1 MKKLI
6 FLIPFMLVLS
16 SCGDD
21 NSSTPS
27 NINSDQ
33 TSSQATAGIGVG
45 DITPN
50 PDGDNSGSTGG
61 STTNPADPGS
71 DESGTSTDPVN
82 PGSDESGT
90 STDPVNPGSDESGTP
105 TDPVNPGSDD
115 TGTSTDPVNPGSDES
130 GISTDP
136 VNPGS
141 DDTGTSTDPVNPGS
155 DDTGTSTDPVNP
167 GSDESGTST
176 DPADTGSDE
185 SGSGIV
191 DVVVPGGGNESGS
204 EIVDIVVVPGGG
216 DESGSEIVDI
226 VVVPGGNEED
236 KEAPKYTDTIF
247 DYINRDNLYYRSTL
261 SASEKAVYDR
271 LYDTF
276 KSFYG
281 RNTGPV
287 EPCTDGVLCEATDGF
302 IETADPDPD
311 KYNCID
317 DMETGNWN
325 GVCAFTSWKEQY
337 KRWAEEY
344 CINTE
349 TGEPRLNVV
358 FEGALFGKP
367 VCGEDNY
374 NYKYGEWLYKNTV
387 GVPVSLLNVQNGLT
401 NSALKSIEEKLMLDL
416 SNLYLFKAGG
426 QVSNTKYDILNYYK
440 IQPVSSFSSADAVKE
455 QWASQMKQIQEKV
468 YRAIWD
474 YTDGKIDKFE
484 DLLNRYLWALIDNFV
499 VYDAN
504 GASDITGAITGSFNA
519 KGLARLFT
527 FACQISSDYQ
537 CVYVEGKANY
547 STGFGNH
554 GGEEFDHAWVIVK
567 NSKLCSNN
575 EDALI
580 DPLRLNGLRLADVW
594 PYVCVSSPENAG
606 YKPNVK

>member
-1 MKKLI
+1 M
-6 FLIPFMLVLS
+6 
-16 SCGDD
+16 
-21 NSSTPS
+21 
-27 NINSDQ
+27 
-33 TSSQATAGIGVG
+33 
-45 DITPN
+45 N
-50 PDGDNSGSTGG
+50 P
-61 STTNPADPGS
+61 
-71 DESGTSTDPVN
+71 
-82 PGSDESGT
+82 
-90 STDPVNPGSDESGTP
+90 
-105 TDPVNPGSDD
+105 
-115 TGTSTDPVNPGSDES
+115 
-130 GISTDP
+130 
-136 VNPGS
+136 
-141 DDTGTSTDPVNPGS
+141 
-155 DDTGTSTDPVNP
+155 
-167 GSDESGTST
+167 
-176 DPADTGSDE
+176 
-185 SGSGIV
+185 
-191 DVVVPGGGNESGS
+191 GGNES
-204 EIVDIVVVPGGG
+204 G
-216 DESGSEIVDI
+216 DESGSEVVS
-226 VVVPGGNEED
+226 VVVVPDGSDSGDEGGSEVVSVVVIPGGNEED
-236 KEAPKYTDTIF
+236 KEAPKYTDAIF

-271 LYDTF
+271 LYDSF

-281 RNTGPV
+281 RNTGSV
-287 EPCTDGVLCEATDGF
+287 EIPCEGVLCHATDGF
-302 IETADPDPD
+302 IETDTDTD
-311 KYNCID
+311 KYTCID

-325 GVCAFTSWKEQY
+325 GVCPYNSWKEQY
-337 KRWAEEY
+337 KRWAQEY

-349 TGEPRLNVV
+349 TGEPRITVV
-358 FEGALFGKP
+358 FEGPLFGKP

-374 NYKYGEWLYKNTV
+374 NYKYGEWLYKNIG
-387 GVPVSLLNVQNGLT
+387 GVPVSLLDVQNGLT

-426 QVSNTKYDILNYYK
+426 QVSNTKYDVLNYYK
-440 IQPVSSFSSADAVKE
+440 ILPVSSFSSDDAVKE
-455 QWASQMKQIQEKV
+455 QWVSQMKQIQEKV
-468 YRAIWD
+468 YRAIWY

-499 VYDAN
+499 IYDEN

>member
-1 MKKLI
+1 M
-6 FLIPFMLVLS
+6 
-16 SCGDD
+16 
-21 NSSTPS
+21 
-27 NINSDQ
+27 
-33 TSSQATAGIGVG
+33 
-45 DITPN
+45 N
-50 PDGDNSGSTGG
+50 P
-61 STTNPADPGS
+61 
-71 DESGTSTDPVN
+71 
-82 PGSDESGT
+82 
-90 STDPVNPGSDESGTP
+90 
-105 TDPVNPGSDD
+105 
-115 TGTSTDPVNPGSDES
+115 
-130 GISTDP
+130 
-136 VNPGS
+136 
-141 DDTGTSTDPVNPGS
+141 
-155 DDTGTSTDPVNP
+155 
-167 GSDESGTST
+167 
-176 DPADTGSDE
+176 
-185 SGSGIV
+185 
-191 DVVVPGGGNESGS
+191 GGNES
-204 EIVDIVVVPGGG
+204 G
-216 DESGSEIVDI
+216 DESGSEVVDVVVVPDGSDSGDEGGSEVVSV

-302 IETADPDPD
+302 IEMPEDYRNPYPCVDE
-311 KYNCID
+311 
-317 DMETGNWN
+317 ETGDFIEGEVYVTDLDGSLVSKCSYEIWYN
-325 GVCAFTSWKEQY
+325 QY
-337 KRWAEEY
+337 KLWADSH
-344 CINTE
+344 CIYPE
-349 TGEPRLNVV
+349 TGEPRLNVY
-358 FEGALFGKP
+358 FEPLDRP
-367 VCGEDNY
+367 VCGHERY
-374 NYKYGEWLYKNTV
+374 NSLYAEWLYKNTV

-426 QVSNTKYDILNYYK
+426 QVSNTKYDLLNYYK
-440 IQPVSSFSSADAVKE
+440 ILPVSSFSSDSAVKE
-455 QWASQMKQIQEKV
+455 QWISQMKQIQEKV

-519 KGLARLFT
+519 KGLARLFA

-606 YKPNVK
+606 YKPNIK

>member
-33 TSSQATAGIGVG
+33 TSSQATAGIGG

-61 STTNPADPGS
+61 STTNPADP
-71 DESGTSTDPVN
+71 
-82 PGSDESGT
+82 
-90 STDPVNPGSDESGTP
+90 
-105 TDPVNPGSDD
+105 VNPGSDD
-115 TGTSTDPVNPGSDES
+115 TGTSTDP
-130 GISTDP
+130 
-136 VNPGS
+136 
-141 DDTGTSTDPVNPGS
+141 
-155 DDTGTSTDPVNP
+155 
-167 GSDESGTST
+167 
-176 DPADTGSDE
+176 ADTGSNESGDE
-185 SGSGIV
+185 SGSEIV
-191 DVVVPGGGNESGS
+191 DVVVNPGGNESGNESGS

-216 DESGSEIVDI
+216 DESGSEVVSV

-271 LYDTF
+271 LYDSF

-281 RNTGPV
+281 RNAGPV
-287 EPCTDGVLCEATDGF
+287 EPCTDGVLCGATDGF
-302 IETADPDPD
+302 IESPEESQDGTKDGKKVILSCVDE
-311 KYNCID
+311 
-317 DMETGNWN
+317 ETGDFIEGEVFVQTPDGGRTNKCTYEIWYN
-325 GVCAFTSWKEQY
+325 EYKSW
-337 KRWAEEY
+337 ADSH
-344 CINTE
+344 CIYPE
-349 TGEPRLNVV
+349 TGEPRLNVY
-358 FEGALFGKP
+358 FEPLDRP
-367 VCGEDNY
+367 VCGHERY
-374 NYKYGEWLYKNTV
+374 NSLYAEWLYKNTV

-499 VYDAN
+499 IYDEN

-519 KGLARLFT
+519 KGLARLFA

-580 DPLRLNGLRLADVW
+580 DPLRLNGLRLADTW
-594 PYVCVSSPENAG
+594 PYRCVSSPENAG
-606 YKPNVK
+606 YKPNIK

>member
-33 TSSQATAGIGVG
+33 TSSQATVGIGVG

-61 STTNPADPGS
+61 STTNPADPVNTGS

-82 PGSDESGT
+82 PGG
-90 STDPVNPGSDESGTP
+90 
-105 TDPVNPGSDD
+105 DD
-115 TGTSTDPVNPGSDES
+115 TGT
-130 GISTDP
+130 STDP

-167 GSDESGTST
+167 GSDDTGTST

-185 SGSGIV
+185 SG
-191 DVVVPGGGNESGS
+191 DESGS

-216 DESGSEIVDI
+216 DESGSEVVDVVVVPDGSDSGDEGGSEVVSV

-281 RNTGPV
+281 RNTGS
-287 EPCTDGVLCEATDGF
+287 EPCTDGVLCGATDGF
-302 IETADPDPD
+302 IETDPEPD
-311 KYNCID
+311 KYKYSCID
-317 DMETGNWN
+317 DVETGSWN
-325 GVCAFTSWKEQY
+325 GVCDYDSWIDQY
-337 KRWAEEY
+337 KRWAEEN
-344 CINTE
+344 CIYPE
-349 TGEPRLNVV
+349 TGEPRITVV
-358 FEGALFGKP
+358 FEGALFGQP
-367 VCGEDNY
+367 VCGHERY
-374 NYKYGEWLYKNTV
+374 NSLYAEWLYKNTV
-387 GVPVSLLNVQNGLT
+387 GVPVSLLDVQNGLT

-455 QWASQMKQIQEKV
+455 QWVSQMKQIQEKV

-519 KGLARLFT
+519 KGLARLFA
-527 FACQISSDYQ
+527 FACQISTDYQ
-537 CVYVEGKANY
+537 CAYVEGKANY

-567 NSKLCSNN
+567 NSKLCGNN
-575 EDALI
+575 KDALI
-580 DPLRLNGLRLADVW
+580 DPLRLNGLRLTDAR
-594 PYVCVSSPENAG
+594 PYLCVSSPENAG
-606 YKPNVK
+606 YKPNIK

>member
-33 TSSQATAGIGVG
+33 TSSQATAGIGGG

-61 STTNPADPGS
+61 STTNPADP
-71 DESGTSTDPVN
+71 VN
-82 PGSDESGT
+82 T
-90 STDPVNPGSDESGTP
+90 
-105 TDPVNPGSDD
+105 GSDD
-115 TGTSTDPVNPGSDES
+115 TGT
-130 GISTDP
+130 STDP

-167 GSDESGTST
+167 GSDESG
-176 DPADTGSDE
+176 
-185 SGSGIV
+185 SGIV
-191 DVVVPGGGNESGS
+191 DVVVNPGGGNESGS

-281 RNTGPV
+281 RNTVPVEV
-287 EPCTDGVLCEATDGF
+287 EPCTDGVLCGATDGF

-337 KRWAEEY
+337 KRWAQEY

-440 IQPVSSFSSADAVKE
+440 IQPVSSFSSDSAVKE

-519 KGLARLFT
+519 KGLARLFA

-537 CVYVEGKANY
+537 CAYVEGKANY

-580 DPLRLNGLRLADVW
+580 DPLRLNGLRLADTW
-594 PYVCVSSPENAG
+594 PYRCVSSPENAG
-606 YKPNVK
+606 YKPNIK

>member
-33 TSSQATAGIGVG
+33 TSGQVTAGIGG

-61 STTNPADPGS
+61 LTTN
-71 DESGTSTDPVN
+71 PVN

-90 STDPVNPGSDESGTP
+90 STDPVNPSSDESGTSI
-105 TDPVNPGSDD
+105 DPVNPGSDD
-115 TGTSTDPVNPGSDES
+115 TGT
-130 GISTDP
+130 STDP

-176 DPADTGSDE
+176 DPADTGS
-185 SGSGIV
+185 
-191 DVVVPGGGNESGS
+191 NES
-204 EIVDIVVVPGGG
+204 G
-216 DESGSEIVDI
+216 DESGSEIVSVVVNPGGNESGDESGSEVVSVVVVPDGSDSGDESGSEVVSV

-281 RNTGPV
+281 RNTGS
-287 EPCTDGVLCEATDGF
+287 EPCTDGVLCGATDGF
-302 IETADPDPD
+302 IETDPEPD
-311 KYNCID
+311 KYSCID
-317 DMETGNWN
+317 DVETGSWN
-325 GVCAFTSWKEQY
+325 GVCDYDSWIKQY
-337 KRWAEEY
+337 KRWAEEN
-344 CINTE
+344 CIYPE
-349 TGEPRLNVV
+349 TGEPRITVV
-358 FEGALFGKP
+358 FEGALFGQP
-367 VCGEDNY
+367 VCGHERY
-374 NYKYGEWLYKNTV
+374 NSLYAEWLYKNIG
-387 GVPVSLLNVQNGLT
+387 GVPVSLLDVQNGLT

-440 IQPVSSFSSADAVKE
+440 IQPVSSFSSDSAVKE

-468 YRAIWD
+468 YRDIWD
-474 YTDGKIDKFE
+474 YTDGKTDKFE
-484 DLLNRYLWALIDNFV
+484 DLLNKYLWALIDNFV

-519 KGLARLFT
+519 KGLARLFA
-527 FACQISSDYQ
+527 FACQISTDYQ
-537 CVYVEGKANY
+537 CAYVEGKANY

-567 NSKLCSNN
+567 NSKLCGNN
-575 EDALI
+575 KDALI
-580 DPLRLNGLRLADVW
+580 DPLRLNGLRLTDAR
-594 PYVCVSSPENAG
+594 PYLCVSSPENAG
-606 YKPNVK
+606 YKPNIK

>member
-1 MKKLI
+1 MIILQLQVILI
-6 FLIPFMLVLS
+6 LTKHQVK
-16 SCGDD
+16 
-21 NSSTPS
+21 
-27 NINSDQ
+27 Q
-33 TSSQATAGIGVG
+33 QQASGG

-61 STTNPADPGS
+61 STTNPA
-71 DESGTSTDPVN
+71 
-82 PGSDESGT
+82 
-90 STDPVNPGSDESGTP
+90 
-105 TDPVNPGSDD
+105 
-115 TGTSTDPVNPGSDES
+115 
-130 GISTDP
+130 DP

-155 DDTGTSTDPVNP
+155 DDTGTSTDP
-167 GSDESGTST
+167 
-176 DPADTGSDE
+176 ADTGSNESGDE
-185 SGSGIV
+185 SGSEVVDIV
-191 DVVVPGGGNESGS
+191 VNPGGDESGNESGS
-204 EIVDIVVVPGGG
+204 EVVDVVVVPGGG

-271 LYDTF
+271 LYDSF
-276 KSFYG
+276 ESFYG

-302 IETADPDPD
+302 IEMPEDYRNPYPCVDE
-311 KYNCID
+311 
-317 DMETGNWN
+317 ETGDFIEGEVYVTDLDGSLVSKCSYEIWYH
-325 GVCAFTSWKEQY
+325 QY
-337 KRWAEEY
+337 KLWADSH
-344 CINTE
+344 CIYPE
-349 TGEPRLNVV
+349 TGEPRLNVY
-358 FEGALFGKP
+358 FEPLDRP
-367 VCGEDNY
+367 VCGHERY
-374 NYKYGEWLYKNTV
+374 NSLYAEWLYKNTV
-387 GVPVSLLNVQNGLT
+387 GVPVSLLDVQNGLT

-426 QVSNTKYDILNYYK
+426 QVSNTKYDVLNYYK

-455 QWASQMKQIQEKV
+455 QWVSQMKQIQEKV

>member
-33 TSSQATAGIGVG
+33 TSSQATAGIGG

-61 STTNPADPGS
+61 STTNPA
-71 DESGTSTDPVN
+71 
-82 PGSDESGT
+82 
-90 STDPVNPGSDESGTP
+90 
-105 TDPVNPGSDD
+105 
-115 TGTSTDPVNPGSDES
+115 
-130 GISTDP
+130 
-136 VNPGS
+136 
-141 DDTGTSTDPVNPGS
+141 DPVNPGS

-176 DPADTGSDE
+176 DPADTGSNESGDE
-185 SGSGIV
+185 SGSEIV
-191 DVVVPGGGNESGS
+191 DVVVNPGGNESGDESGS

-271 LYDTF
+271 LYDSF
-276 KSFYG
+276 ESFYG

-302 IETADPDPD
+302 IETDDPD

-337 KRWAEEY
+337 KRWAQEY

-387 GVPVSLLNVQNGLT
+387 GVPVSLLDVQNGLT

-426 QVSNTKYDILNYYK
+426 QVSNTKYDVLNYYK

-455 QWASQMKQIQEKV
+455 QWVSQMKQIQEKV

>member
-33 TSSQATAGIGVG
+33 TSSQATAGIGEG

-61 STTNPADPGS
+61 STINPADPVNTGS
-71 DESGTSTDPVN
+71 DESGTSTDPVNPGSDDTGTPADPVN

-90 STDPVNPGSDESGTP
+90 STDPVNPGSD
-105 TDPVNPGSDD
+105 D
-115 TGTSTDPVNPGSDES
+115 T
-130 GISTDP
+130 
-136 VNPGS
+136 
-141 DDTGTSTDPVNPGS
+141 
-155 DDTGTSTDPVNP
+155 
-167 GSDESGTST
+167 GTST
-176 DPADTGSDE
+176 DPADTGSNESGDE

-191 DVVVPGGGNESGS
+191 DVVVNPGGDESGNESGS
-204 EIVDIVVVPGGG
+204 EVVDVVVVPGGG
-216 DESGSEIVDI
+216 DESGSEVVSV

-236 KEAPKYTDTIF
+236 KDAPKYTDTIF

-281 RNTGPV
+281 RNTGS
-287 EPCTDGVLCEATDGF
+287 EPCTDGVLCGATDGF
-302 IETADPDPD
+302 IETDPEPD
-311 KYNCID
+311 KYKYSCID
-317 DMETGNWN
+317 DVETGSWN
-325 GVCAFTSWKEQY
+325 GVCDYDSWIDQY
-337 KRWAEEY
+337 KRWAEEN
-344 CINTE
+344 CIYPE
-349 TGEPRLNVV
+349 TGEPRITVV
-358 FEGALFGKP
+358 FEGALFGQP
-367 VCGEDNY
+367 VCGHERY
-374 NYKYGEWLYKNTV
+374 NSLYAEWLYKNTV

-440 IQPVSSFSSADAVKE
+440 IQPVSSFSSDSAVKE

-468 YRAIWD
+468 YRDIWD
-474 YTDGKIDKFE
+474 YTDGKTDKFE

-519 KGLARLFT
+519 KGLARLFA

-537 CVYVEGKANY
+537 CAYVEGKANY

-580 DPLRLNGLRLADVW
+580 DPLRLNGLRLADTR
-594 PYVCVSSPENAG
+594 PYLCVSSPENAG
-606 YKPNVK
+606 YKPNIK

>member
-33 TSSQATAGIGVG
+33 TPSQATVDIGG

-50 PDGDNSGSTGG
+50 PDGDNAGSTGG
-61 STTNPADPGS
+61 STTNPVNPGS
-71 DESGTSTDPVN
+71 DEGGTSTDPVN
-82 PGSDESGT
+82 PGSDESG
-90 STDPVNPGSDESGTP
+90 SEIVSVVVNP
-105 TDPVNPGSDD
+105 
-115 TGTSTDPVNPGSDES
+115 
-130 GISTDP
+130 
-136 VNPGS
+136 
-141 DDTGTSTDPVNPGS
+141 
-155 DDTGTSTDPVNP
+155 
-167 GSDESGTST
+167 
-176 DPADTGSDE
+176 
-185 SGSGIV
+185 
-191 DVVVPGGGNESGS
+191 GGNES
-204 EIVDIVVVPGGG
+204 G
-216 DESGSEIVDI
+216 DESGSEVVSV

-271 LYDTF
+271 LYDSF

-287 EPCTDGVLCEATDGF
+287 EPCTAGVLCAATDTF
-302 IETADPDPD
+302 VLQ
-311 KYNCID
+311 CID
-317 DMETGNWN
+317 EETGDYKESFQINDK
-325 GVCAFTSWKEQY
+325 GVAIDLCTYAAWYDSY
-337 KRWAEEY
+337 KKWADLH
-344 CINTE
+344 CIYPE
-349 TGEPRLNVV
+349 TGEPRLNVY
-358 FEGALFGKP
+358 FEPLDRP
-367 VCGEDNY
+367 VCGHEKY

-387 GVPVSLLNVQNGLT
+387 GVPVSLLDVQNGLT

-426 QVSNTKYDILNYYK
+426 QVSNTKYDVLNYYK

-455 QWASQMKQIQEKV
+455 QWVSQMKQIQEKV
-468 YRAIWD
+468 YRDIWD
-474 YTDGKIDKFE
+474 YTDGKTDKFE
-484 DLLNRYLWALIDNFV
+484 DLFNRYLWALIDNFV

-554 GGEEFDHAWVIVK
+554 GGEEFNHAWVIVK

>member
-33 TSSQATAGIGVG
+33 TSGQATAGIGG
-45 DITPN
+45 NITPN

-61 STTNPADPGS
+61 STTNP
-71 DESGTSTDPVN
+71 VN
-82 PGSDESGT
+82 PGSDES
-90 STDPVNPGSDESGTP
+90 
-105 TDPVNPGSDD
+105 
-115 TGTSTDPVNPGSDES
+115 
-130 GISTDP
+130 
-136 VNPGS
+136 
-141 DDTGTSTDPVNPGS
+141 GTSTDPVNPGS

-176 DPADTGSDE
+176 NPADTGSDE
-185 SGSGIV
+185 SGTSTDPVNPGSDESGTST
-191 DVVVPGGGNESGS
+191 DPADTGSNES
-204 EIVDIVVVPGGG
+204 G
-216 DESGSEIVDI
+216 DESGSEIVSVVVNPGGNESGDESGSEVVSVVVVPDGSDSGDEGGSEVVSV

-287 EPCTDGVLCEATDGF
+287 EPCTDGVLCGATDGF
-302 IETADPDPD
+302 IETDPEPD
-311 KYNCID
+311 KYKYSCID
-317 DMETGNWN
+317 DVETGSWN
-325 GVCAFTSWKEQY
+325 GVCDYDSWIDQY
-337 KRWAEEY
+337 KRWAEEN
-344 CINTE
+344 CIYPE
-349 TGEPRLNVV
+349 TGEPRITVV
-358 FEGALFGKP
+358 FEGALFGQP
-367 VCGEDNY
+367 VCGHERY
-374 NYKYGEWLYKNTV
+374 NSLYAEWLYKNTV

-440 IQPVSSFSSADAVKE
+440 IQPVSSFSSDSAVKE
-455 QWASQMKQIQEKV
+455 QWVSQMKQIQEKV
-468 YRAIWD
+468 YRDIWD
-474 YTDGKIDKFE
+474 YTDGKTDKFE
-484 DLLNRYLWALIDNFV
+484 DLLNKYLWALIDNFV

-519 KGLARLFT
+519 KGLARLFA

-567 NSKLCSNN
+567 NSKLCGNN

>member
-33 TSSQATAGIGVG
+33 TPSQATVDIGG
-45 DITPN
+45 GNITPN
-50 PDGDNSGSTGG
+50 PDGDNAGSTGG
-61 STTNPADPGS
+61 STTN
-71 DESGTSTDPVN
+71 PVN

-90 STDPVNPGSDESGTP
+90 
-105 TDPVNPGSDD
+105 
-115 TGTSTDPVNPGSDES
+115 
-130 GISTDP
+130 STDP

-176 DPADTGSDE
+176 DPVNPGSDDTGTSTDPVNPGSDESGTSTDPVNPGSDESGTSTDPADTGSDE
-185 SGSGIV
+185 S
-191 DVVVPGGGNESGS
+191 
-204 EIVDIVVVPGGG
+204 G
-216 DESGSEIVDI
+216 DESGSEIVDVVVNPGGNESGDESGSEVVSVVVVPDGSESGDEGGSEVVSV

-281 RNTGPV
+281 INTGS
-287 EPCTDGVLCEATDGF
+287 EPCTDGVLCGATDGF
-302 IETADPDPD
+302 IETDPEPD
-311 KYNCID
+311 KYKYSCID
-317 DMETGNWN
+317 DVETGSWN
-325 GVCAFTSWKEQY
+325 GVCDYDSWIDQY
-337 KRWAEEY
+337 KRWAEEN
-344 CINTE
+344 CIYPE
-349 TGEPRLNVV
+349 TGEPRITVV
-358 FEGALFGKP
+358 FEGALFGQP
-367 VCGEDNY
+367 VCGHERY
-374 NYKYGEWLYKNTV
+374 NSLYAEWLYKNTV
-387 GVPVSLLNVQNGLT
+387 GVSVSLLNVQNGLT

-440 IQPVSSFSSADAVKE
+440 IQPVSSFSSDSAVKE

-468 YRAIWD
+468 YRDIWD
-474 YTDGKIDKFE
+474 YTDGKTDKFE
-484 DLLNRYLWALIDNFV
+484 DLLNKYLWALIDNFV

-519 KGLARLFT
+519 KGLARLFA
-527 FACQISSDYQ
+527 FACQISTDYQ
-537 CVYVEGKANY
+537 CAYVEGKANY

-567 NSKLCSNN
+567 NSKLCGNN
-575 EDALI
+575 KDALI
-580 DPLRLNGLRLADVW
+580 DPLRLNGLRLTDAR
-594 PYVCVSSPENAG
+594 PYLCVSSPENAG
-606 YKPNVK
+606 YKPNIK

>member
-27 NINSDQ
+27 NINSNQ
-33 TSSQATAGIGVG
+33 TPSQATVDIGG
-45 DITPN
+45 GGNITPN
-50 PDGDNSGSTGG
+50 PDGDNAGSTGG
-61 STTNPADPGS
+61 STTNPA
-71 DESGTSTDPVN
+71 
-82 PGSDESGT
+82 
-90 STDPVNPGSDESGTP
+90 
-105 TDPVNPGSDD
+105 DPVNPGSDD

-130 GISTDP
+130 GTSTDP

-155 DDTGTSTDPVNP
+155 DDTGTSTDP
-167 GSDESGTST
+167 
-176 DPADTGSDE
+176 ADTGSNESGDE

-191 DVVVPGGGNESGS
+191 DVVVNPGGGN
-204 EIVDIVVVPGGG
+204 
-216 DESGSEIVDI
+216 ESGSEIVDI

-261 SASEKAVYDR
+261 SESEKAVYDR

-281 RNTGPV
+281 RNTVPVEV
-287 EPCTDGVLCEATDGF
+287 EPCTDGVLCGATDGF
-302 IETADPDPD
+302 IESPE
-311 KYNCID
+311 D
-317 DMETGNWN
+317 DNDRNPYPCVDEETGDFIEGEVYVTDLDGSLVSKCSYEIWYH
-325 GVCAFTSWKEQY
+325 QY
-337 KRWAEEY
+337 KLWADSH
-344 CINTE
+344 CIYPE
-349 TGEPRLNVV
+349 TGEPRLNVY
-358 FEGALFGKP
+358 FEPLDRP
-367 VCGEDNY
+367 VCGHERY
-374 NYKYGEWLYKNTV
+374 NSLYAEWLYKNTV

-426 QVSNTKYDILNYYK
+426 QVSNTKYDVLNYYK

-455 QWASQMKQIQEKV
+455 QWVSQMKQIQEKV

-474 YTDGKIDKFE
+474 YTDDKIDKFE

-519 KGLARLFT
+519 KGLARLFA

-537 CVYVEGKANY
+537 CAYVEGKANY
-547 STGFGNH
+547 STGYGNH

-606 YKPNVK
+606 YKPNIK

>member
-33 TSSQATAGIGVG
+33 TPSQATVDIGG
-45 DITPN
+45 GNITPN

-61 STTNPADPGS
+61 STTN
-71 DESGTSTDPVN
+71 
-82 PGSDESGT
+82 
-90 STDPVNPGSDESGTP
+90 
-105 TDPVNPGSDD
+105 PVNPGSDD
-115 TGTSTDPVNPGSDES
+115 TGTSTDPVNPGSDEGDTS
-130 GISTDP
+130 SDP

-141 DDTGTSTDPVNPGS
+141 DESGTSS
-155 DDTGTSTDPVNP
+155 DPVNP

-185 SGSGIV
+185 SG
-191 DVVVPGGGNESGS
+191 
-204 EIVDIVVVPGGG
+204 
-216 DESGSEIVDI
+216 DESGSEIVDVVVNPGGNESGDESGSEVVSVVVVPDGSESGDEGGSEVVSV

-281 RNTGPV
+281 INTGS
-287 EPCTDGVLCEATDGF
+287 EPCTDGVLCGATDGF
-302 IETADPDPD
+302 IETDPEPD
-311 KYNCID
+311 KYKYSCID
-317 DMETGNWN
+317 DVETGSWN
-325 GVCAFTSWKEQY
+325 GVCDYDSWIDQY
-337 KRWAEEY
+337 KRWAEEN
-344 CINTE
+344 CIYPE
-349 TGEPRLNVV
+349 TGEPRITVV
-358 FEGALFGKP
+358 FEGALFGQP
-367 VCGEDNY
+367 VCGHERY
-374 NYKYGEWLYKNTV
+374 NSLYAEWLYKNTV

-440 IQPVSSFSSADAVKE
+440 IQPVSSFSSDSAVKE

-468 YRAIWD
+468 YRDIWD
-474 YTDGKIDKFE
+474 YTDGKTDKFE
-484 DLLNRYLWALIDNFV
+484 DLLNKYLWALIDNFV

-519 KGLARLFT
+519 KGLARLFA
-527 FACQISSDYQ
+527 FACQISTDYQ
-537 CVYVEGKANY
+537 CAYVEGKANY

-567 NSKLCSNN
+567 NSKLCGNN
-575 EDALI
+575 KDALI
-580 DPLRLNGLRLADVW
+580 DPLRLNGLRLTDAR
-594 PYVCVSSPENAG
+594 PYLCVSSPENAG
-606 YKPNVK
+606 YKPNIK

>member
-33 TSSQATAGIGVG
+33 TSSQATAGIGGG

-61 STTNPADPGS
+61 STTNPADTVNTGSDDTGTSTDPVNTGS

-90 STDPVNPGSDESGTP
+90 STDPVNPGSDESGT
-105 TDPVNPGSDD
+105 
-115 TGTSTDPVNPGSDES
+115 STDPADTGSDES
-130 GISTDP
+130 
-136 VNPGS
+136 
-141 DDTGTSTDPVNPGS
+141 
-155 DDTGTSTDPVNP
+155 GTSTDPVNP

-176 DPADTGSDE
+176 DPADTGSNESGDE

-191 DVVVPGGGNESGS
+191 DIVVNPGGDESGNESGS
-204 EIVDIVVVPGGG
+204 EVVDVVVVPGGG
-216 DESGSEIVDI
+216 DESGSEVVSV

-281 RNTGPV
+281 RNTVPVEV
-287 EPCTDGVLCEATDGF
+287 EPCTDGVLCGATDGF
-302 IETADPDPD
+302 IETDTDPDKY

-325 GVCAFTSWKEQY
+325 GVCAYTSWIDQY
-337 KRWAEEY
+337 KLWAEEY
-344 CINTE
+344 CIYPE
-349 TGEPRLNVV
+349 TGEPRINVV
-358 FEGALFGKP
+358 FEGALFGQP
-367 VCGEDNY
+367 VCGHERY
-374 NYKYGEWLYKNTV
+374 NSLYAEWLYKNTV

-440 IQPVSSFSSADAVKE
+440 IQPVSSFSSDSAVKE

-468 YRAIWD
+468 YRDIWD
-474 YTDGKIDKFE
+474 YTDGKTDKFE

-519 KGLARLFT
+519 KGLARLFA

-537 CVYVEGKANY
+537 CAYVEGKANY

-580 DPLRLNGLRLADVW
+580 DPLRLNGLRLADTR
-594 PYVCVSSPENAG
+594 PYLCVSSPENAG
-606 YKPNVK
+606 YKPNIK

>member
-33 TSSQATAGIGVG
+33 TSSQATAGIGGG

-61 STTNPADPGS
+61 STTNP
-71 DESGTSTDPVN
+71 VN
-82 PGSDESGT
+82 PGSDES
-90 STDPVNPGSDESGTP
+90 
-105 TDPVNPGSDD
+105 
-115 TGTSTDPVNPGSDES
+115 
-130 GISTDP
+130 
-136 VNPGS
+136 
-141 DDTGTSTDPVNPGS
+141 
-155 DDTGTSTDPVNP
+155 
-167 GSDESGTST
+167 
-176 DPADTGSDE
+176 
-185 SGSGIV
+185 
-191 DVVVPGGGNESGS
+191 
-204 EIVDIVVVPGGG
+204 G

-287 EPCTDGVLCEATDGF
+287 EPCTDGVLCEATDDF
-302 IETADPDPD
+302 IETADPDKADPD

-337 KRWAEEY
+337 KRWAQEY

-387 GVPVSLLNVQNGLT
+387 GVPVSLLDVQNGLT

-455 QWASQMKQIQEKV
+455 QWVSQMKQIQEKV

-499 VYDAN
+499 IYDAN

-519 KGLARLFT
+519 KGLARLFA

-537 CVYVEGKANY
+537 CAYVEGKANY

-580 DPLRLNGLRLADVW
+580 DPLRLNGLRLADTW
-594 PYVCVSSPENAG
+594 PYRCVSSPENAG
-606 YKPNVK
+606 YKPNIK

>member
-33 TSSQATAGIGVG
+33 TSGQATAGIGG

-61 STTNPADPGS
+61 STTNPA
-71 DESGTSTDPVN
+71 
-82 PGSDESGT
+82 
-90 STDPVNPGSDESGTP
+90 
-105 TDPVNPGSDD
+105 
-115 TGTSTDPVNPGSDES
+115 
-130 GISTDP
+130 
-136 VNPGS
+136 
-141 DDTGTSTDPVNPGS
+141 DPVNPGS

-176 DPADTGSDE
+176 DPADTGSNESGDE

-191 DVVVPGGGNESGS
+191 DVVVNPGGDESGNESGS
-204 EIVDIVVVPGGG
+204 EVVDVVVVPGGG
-216 DESGSEIVDI
+216 DESGSEVVGI

-281 RNTGPV
+281 RNTGS
-287 EPCTDGVLCEATDGF
+287 EPCTDGVLCGATDGF
-302 IETADPDPD
+302 IETVPDPD
-311 KYNCID
+311 KYTGCMD
-317 DMETGNWN
+317 DVETGNWN
-325 GVCAFTSWKEQY
+325 GVCDYDSWKDLY
-337 KRWAEEY
+337 KIWAEEY

-349 TGEPRLNVV
+349 TGEPRINVV
-358 FEGALFGKP
+358 FEGALFGQP
-367 VCGEDNY
+367 VCGHERY
-374 NYKYGEWLYKNTV
+374 NSLYAEWLYKNTV

-440 IQPVSSFSSADAVKE
+440 IQPVSSFSSDSAVKE

-468 YRAIWD
+468 YRDIWD
-474 YTDGKIDKFE
+474 YTDGKTDKFE

-519 KGLARLFT
+519 KGLARLFA

-537 CVYVEGKANY
+537 CAYVEGKANY

-580 DPLRLNGLRLADVW
+580 DPLRLNGLRLADTR
-594 PYVCVSSPENAG
+594 PYLCVSSPENAG
-606 YKPNVK
+606 YKPNIK

>member
-33 TSSQATAGIGVG
+33 TSGQATAGIGG
-45 DITPN
+45 GNITPN

-61 STTNPADPGS
+61 STTNPADTVNTGS

-82 PGSDESGT
+82 PDSDESGTSIDPVNTGSGESGTSTDPADTGSNESST
-90 STDPVNPGSDESGTP
+90 STDPVNPGSDESG
-105 TDPVNPGSDD
+105 
-115 TGTSTDPVNPGSDES
+115 
-130 GISTDP
+130 
-136 VNPGS
+136 
-141 DDTGTSTDPVNPGS
+141 
-155 DDTGTSTDPVNP
+155 
-167 GSDESGTST
+167 
-176 DPADTGSDE
+176 
-185 SGSGIV
+185 
-191 DVVVPGGGNESGS
+191 NESGS
-204 EIVDIVVVPGGG
+204 EVVDVVVVPGGG
-216 DESGSEIVDI
+216 DESGSEVVSV

-281 RNTGPV
+281 RNTGS
-287 EPCTDGVLCEATDGF
+287 EPCTDGVLCGATDGF
-302 IETADPDPD
+302 IETDPDPD
-311 KYNCID
+311 KYTGCMD
-317 DMETGNWN
+317 DVETGNWN
-325 GVCAFTSWKEQY
+325 GVCDYDSWKDLY
-337 KRWAEEY
+337 KIWAEEY

-349 TGEPRLNVV
+349 TGEPRINVV
-358 FEGALFGKP
+358 FEGALFGQP
-367 VCGEDNY
+367 VCGHERY
-374 NYKYGEWLYKNTV
+374 NSLYAEWLYKNTV
-387 GVPVSLLNVQNGLT
+387 GVPVSLLDVQNGLT
-401 NSALKSIEEKLMLDL
+401 NRALKSIEEKLMLDL

-440 IQPVSSFSSADAVKE
+440 IQPVSSFSSDSAVKE

-468 YRAIWD
+468 YRDIWD
-474 YTDGKIDKFE
+474 YTDGKTDKFE

-519 KGLARLFT
+519 KGLARLFA

-537 CVYVEGKANY
+537 CAYVEGKANY

-580 DPLRLNGLRLADVW
+580 DPLRLNGLRLADTR
-594 PYVCVSSPENAG
+594 PYLCVSSPENAG
-606 YKPNVK
+606 YKPNIK

>member
-33 TSSQATAGIGVG
+33 TSSQATAGIGGG

-61 STTNPADPGS
+61 STTNPVNPGS
-71 DESGTSTDPVN
+71 DDTGTPTDPVN
-82 PGSDESGT
+82 PGSDDT
-90 STDPVNPGSDESGTP
+90 GTP

-141 DDTGTSTDPVNPGS
+141 DDTGTSTDPVNPG
-155 DDTGTSTDPVNP
+155 
-167 GSDESGTST
+167 
-176 DPADTGSDE
+176 
-185 SGSGIV
+185 
-191 DVVVPGGGNESGS
+191 GNES
-204 EIVDIVVVPGGG
+204 D
-216 DESGSEIVDI
+216 DESGSEIVDVVVNPGGNESGDESGSEVVSVVVVPDGSDSGDEGGSEVVSV

-287 EPCTDGVLCEATDGF
+287 EVEPCTDGVLCHATDGF
-302 IETADPDPD
+302 IETDTD

-337 KRWAEEY
+337 KLWAQEY

-374 NYKYGEWLYKNTV
+374 NYKYGQWLYKNTV

-426 QVSNTKYDILNYYK
+426 QVSNTKYDVLNYYK
-440 IQPVSSFSSADAVKE
+440 IQPVSSFSSDSAVKE

-474 YTDGKIDKFE
+474 YTDGKTDKFE
-484 DLLNRYLWALIDNFV
+484 DLLNRYLWALIDKFV
-499 VYDAN
+499 IYDEN

-519 KGLARLFT
+519 KGLARLFA

-580 DPLRLNGLRLADVW
+580 DPLRLNGLRLTDAR
-594 PYVCVSSPENAG
+594 PYVCASSPENAG
-606 YKPNVK
+606 YKPNIK

>member
-33 TSSQATAGIGVG
+33 TSGQAIAGIGG

-61 STTNPADPGS
+61 STTN
-71 DESGTSTDPVN
+71 
-82 PGSDESGT
+82 
-90 STDPVNPGSDESGTP
+90 
-105 TDPVNPGSDD
+105 
-115 TGTSTDPVNPGSDES
+115 
-130 GISTDP
+130 P

-155 DDTGTSTDPVNP
+155 DDTGTSTDP
-167 GSDESGTST
+167 
-176 DPADTGSDE
+176 ADTGS
-185 SGSGIV
+185 
-191 DVVVPGGGNESGS
+191 NES
-204 EIVDIVVVPGGG
+204 G
-216 DESGSEIVDI
+216 DESGSEIVSVVVNPGGNESGDESGSEVVSVVVVPDGSDSGDEGGSEVVSV

-287 EPCTDGVLCEATDGF
+287 EPCTNGVLCHATDTF
-302 IETADPDPD
+302 VLQ
-311 KYNCID
+311 CID
-317 DMETGNWN
+317 EETGDYKEIFQVNDE
-325 GVCAFTSWKEQY
+325 GVATDIDLCTYALWYDSY
-337 KRWAEEY
+337 KKWADLH
-344 CINTE
+344 CIYPE
-349 TGEPRLNVV
+349 TGEPRLNVY
-358 FEGALFGKP
+358 FEPLDRP
-367 VCGEDNY
+367 VCGHEKY

-387 GVPVSLLNVQNGLT
+387 GVPVSLLDVQNGLT

-426 QVSNTKYDILNYYK
+426 QVSNTKYDVLNYYK

-455 QWASQMKQIQEKV
+455 QWVSQMKQIQEKV
-468 YRAIWD
+468 YRAIWY
-474 YTDGKIDKFE
+474 YTDGKTDKFE

-519 KGLARLFT
+519 KGLARLFA

>member
-33 TSSQATAGIGVG
+33 TSGQATAGIGG
-45 DITPN
+45 NITPN

-61 STTNPADPGS
+61 STTN
-71 DESGTSTDPVN
+71 PVN

-90 STDPVNPGSDESGTP
+90 STDPVNPGSDESGT
-105 TDPVNPGSDD
+105 
-115 TGTSTDPVNPGSDES
+115 
-130 GISTDP
+130 STDP

-167 GSDESGTST
+167 GSDDTGTST
-176 DPADTGSDE
+176 DPVNTGS
-185 SGSGIV
+185 
-191 DVVVPGGGNESGS
+191 NES
-204 EIVDIVVVPGGG
+204 G
-216 DESGSEIVDI
+216 DESGSEIVDVVVNPGGNESGDESGSEVVSV

-287 EPCTDGVLCEATDGF
+287 EPCTDGVLCHATDGF
-302 IETADPDPD
+302 IETDPEPD
-311 KYNCID
+311 KYKYSCID
-317 DMETGNWN
+317 DVETGSWN
-325 GVCAFTSWKEQY
+325 GVCDYDSWKEQY
-337 KRWAEEY
+337 KRWAEEN
-344 CINTE
+344 CIYPE
-349 TGEPRLNVV
+349 TGEPRITVV
-358 FEGALFGKP
+358 FEGALFGQP
-367 VCGEDNY
+367 VCGHERY
-374 NYKYGEWLYKNTV
+374 NSLYAEWLYKNTV

-440 IQPVSSFSSADAVKE
+440 IQPVSSFSSDSAVKT

-474 YTDGKIDKFE
+474 YTDGKTDKFE
-484 DLLNRYLWALIDNFV
+484 DLLNKYLWALIDNFV

-580 DPLRLNGLRLADVW
+580 DPLRLNGLRLADTR
-594 PYVCVSSPENAG
+594 PYLCVSSPENAG
-606 YKPNVK
+606 YKPNIK

>member
-33 TSSQATAGIGVG
+33 TSSQATAGIGGG

-61 STTNPADPGS
+61 STTNPADTVNTGS

-82 PGSDESGT
+82 TGSDDTGTSTDPVNTGSDESGT
-90 STDPVNPGSDESGTP
+90 STDPVNS
-105 TDPVNPGSDD
+105 
-115 TGTSTDPVNPGSDES
+115 
-130 GISTDP
+130 
-136 VNPGS
+136 
-141 DDTGTSTDPVNPGS
+141 
-155 DDTGTSTDPVNP
+155 

-185 SGSGIV
+185 SGDESGSGIV
-191 DVVVPGGGNESGS
+191 DVVVNPGGGNESGNESGS
-204 EIVDIVVVPGGG
+204 EVVDVVVVPGGG
-216 DESGSEIVDI
+216 DESDSEVVSV

-287 EPCTDGVLCEATDGF
+287 EPCTDGVLCGATDGF
-302 IETADPDPD
+302 IEMPE
-311 KYNCID
+311 D
-317 DMETGNWN
+317 DNDINPYPCVDEETGDFIEGEVYVTDLDGHLVSKCSYEIWYH
-325 GVCAFTSWKEQY
+325 QY
-337 KRWAEEY
+337 KLWADSH
-344 CINTE
+344 CIYPE
-349 TGEPRLNVV
+349 TGEPRLNVY
-358 FEGALFGKP
+358 FEPLDRP
-367 VCGEDNY
+367 VCGHERY
-374 NYKYGEWLYKNTV
+374 NSLYAEWLYKNTV
-387 GVPVSLLNVQNGLT
+387 GVPVSLLDVQNGLT

-440 IQPVSSFSSADAVKE
+440 IQPVSSFSSDSAVKE

-468 YRAIWD
+468 YRDIWD
-474 YTDGKIDKFE
+474 YTDGKTDKFE

-519 KGLARLFT
+519 KGLARLFA

-537 CVYVEGKANY
+537 CAYVEGKANY

-580 DPLRLNGLRLADVW
+580 DPLRLNGLRLADTR
-594 PYVCVSSPENAG
+594 PYLCVSSPENAG
-606 YKPNVK
+606 YKPNIK

>member
-21 NSSTPS
+21 
-27 NINSDQ
+27 INSDQ
-33 TSSQATAGIGVG
+33 TSSQATAGIGGG

-61 STTNPADPGS
+61 STTNPADPVNTGS
-71 DESGTSTDPVN
+71 DDTGTSTDPVN

-90 STDPVNPGSDESGTP
+90 STDPVNPGSDDTSTS

-115 TGTSTDPVNPGSDES
+115 TGT
-130 GISTDP
+130 STDP

-167 GSDESGTST
+167 GSDESGS
-176 DPADTGSDE
+176 E
-185 SGSGIV
+185 IV
-191 DVVVPGGGNESGS
+191 DIVVVPGGGNESGS

-271 LYDTF
+271 LYDSF

-281 RNTGPV
+281 RNAGPV
-287 EPCTDGVLCEATDGF
+287 EPCTDGVLCGATDGF
-302 IETADPDPD
+302 IEAPEESQDGIKDGKKVILSCVD
-311 KYNCID
+311 E
-317 DMETGNWN
+317 ETGDFIEGEVFVQTPDGGRTNKCTYEIWYN
-325 GVCAFTSWKEQY
+325 EYKSW
-337 KRWAEEY
+337 ADSH
-344 CINTE
+344 CIYPE
-349 TGEPRLNVV
+349 TGEPRLNVY
-358 FEGALFGKP
+358 FEPLDRP
-367 VCGEDNY
+367 VCGHERY
-374 NYKYGEWLYKNTV
+374 NSLYAEWLYKNTV
-387 GVPVSLLNVQNGLT
+387 GVPVSLLDVQNGLT

-455 QWASQMKQIQEKV
+455 QWVSQMKQIQEKV

-499 VYDAN
+499 IYDEN

-580 DPLRLNGLRLADVW
+580 DPLRLNGLRLADTW
-594 PYVCVSSPENAG
+594 PYRCVSSPENAG
-606 YKPNVK
+606 YKPNIK

>member
-27 NINSDQ
+27 DINSDQ
-33 TSSQATAGIGVG
+33 TSSQATAGIGE

-61 STTNPADPGS
+61 STTNPADTVNTGS
-71 DESGTSTDPVN
+71 DESGTPADPVNPGGDESGTSTDPVNPGSDDTGTPTDPVN

-90 STDPVNPGSDESGTP
+90 STDPVNPGSD
-105 TDPVNPGSDD
+105 D
-115 TGTSTDPVNPGSDES
+115 T
-130 GISTDP
+130 
-136 VNPGS
+136 
-141 DDTGTSTDPVNPGS
+141 
-155 DDTGTSTDPVNP
+155 
-167 GSDESGTST
+167 GTST
-176 DPADTGSDE
+176 DPADTGSNESGDE
-185 SGSGIV
+185 SGSEVVDIV
-191 DVVVPGGGNESGS
+191 VNPGGDESGNESGS
-204 EIVDIVVVPGGG
+204 EVVDVVVVPGGG
-216 DESGSEIVDI
+216 DESGSEVVSV

-271 LYDTF
+271 LYDSF

-287 EPCTDGVLCEATDGF
+287 EPCTDGVLCGATDGF
-302 IETADPDPD
+302 IETDPEPD
-311 KYNCID
+311 KYKYSCID
-317 DMETGNWN
+317 DVETGSWN
-325 GVCAFTSWKEQY
+325 GVCDYDSWIDQY
-337 KRWAEEY
+337 KRWAEEN
-344 CINTE
+344 CIYPE
-349 TGEPRLNVV
+349 TGEPRITVV
-358 FEGALFGKP
+358 FEGALFGQP
-367 VCGEDNY
+367 VCGHERY
-374 NYKYGEWLYKNTV
+374 NSLYAEWLYKNTV

-440 IQPVSSFSSADAVKE
+440 IQPVSSFSSDSAVKE

-499 VYDAN
+499 IYDEN

>member
-6 FLIPFMLVLS
+6 FLIPFMLVLSSCGDDILIPFMLVLS

-33 TSSQATAGIGVG
+33 TSSQATAGIGGG

-61 STTNPADPGS
+61 STTNPADP
-71 DESGTSTDPVN
+71 VN
-82 PGSDESGT
+82 T
-90 STDPVNPGSDESGTP
+90 
-105 TDPVNPGSDD
+105 
-115 TGTSTDPVNPGSDES
+115 GSDES

-141 DDTGTSTDPVNPGS
+141 DDTGTSTDP
-155 DDTGTSTDPVNP
+155 
-167 GSDESGTST
+167 
-176 DPADTGSDE
+176 ADTGSDE
-185 SGSGIV
+185 SGDESGSEIV
-191 DVVVPGGGNESGS
+191 DVVVNPGGGNESGS

-236 KEAPKYTDTIF
+236 KTLPEYLLSIYN
-247 DYINRDNLYYRSTL
+247 YINRDNLYYRSTL
-261 SASEKAVYDR
+261 SESEKAVYDR
-271 LYDTF
+271 LYDSF
-276 KSFYG
+276 KSFYTYG
-281 RNTGPV
+281 IVFDNDSFIINGDSGHRYR
-287 EPCTDGVLCEATDGF
+287 CLD
-302 IETADPDPD
+302 IETGEDNGECTYQDWH
-311 KYNCID
+311 D
-317 DMETGNWN
+317 DYE
-325 GVCAFTSWKEQY
+325 
-337 KRWAEEY
+337 RWATYE
-344 CINTE
+344 CINAE
-349 TGEPRLNVV
+349 TGEPRINVF
-358 FEGALFGKP
+358 FEGPLFGKP
-367 VCGEDNY
+367 ACGDERY
-374 NYKYGEWLYKNTV
+374 SSLYGKWLYKNTV
-387 GVPVSLLNVQNGLT
+387 GVPVSLLDVQHGLT

-426 QVSNTKYDILNYYK
+426 QVSNTKYDRLNYYK
-440 IQPVSSFSSADAVKE
+440 IQPVSSFSSDDAVRE
-455 QWASQMKQIQEKV
+455 QWMSQMKQIQEKV

>member
-1 MKKLI
+1 M
-6 FLIPFMLVLS
+6 
-16 SCGDD
+16 
-21 NSSTPS
+21 N
-27 NINSDQ
+27 
-33 TSSQATAGIGVG
+33 
-45 DITPN
+45 
-50 PDGDNSGSTGG
+50 
-61 STTNPADPGS
+61 
-71 DESGTSTDPVN
+71 
-82 PGSDESGT
+82 
-90 STDPVNPGSDESGTP
+90 
-105 TDPVNPGSDD
+105 
-115 TGTSTDPVNPGSDES
+115 
-130 GISTDP
+130 
-136 VNPGS
+136 
-141 DDTGTSTDPVNPGS
+141 
-155 DDTGTSTDPVNP
+155 
-167 GSDESGTST
+167 
-176 DPADTGSDE
+176 
-185 SGSGIV
+185 
-191 DVVVPGGGNESGS
+191 PGGGN
-204 EIVDIVVVPGGG
+204 
-216 DESGSEIVDI
+216 ESGSEIVDI

-281 RNTGPV
+281 RNTVPVEV
-287 EPCTDGVLCEATDGF
+287 EPCTDGVLCGATDGF
-302 IETADPDPD
+302 IESPE
-311 KYNCID
+311 D
-317 DMETGNWN
+317 DNDRNPYPCVDEETGDFIEGEVYVTDLDGSLVSKCSYEIWYH
-325 GVCAFTSWKEQY
+325 QY
-337 KRWAEEY
+337 KLWADSH
-344 CINTE
+344 CIYPE
-349 TGEPRLNVV
+349 TGEPRLNVY
-358 FEGALFGKP
+358 FEPLDRP
-367 VCGEDNY
+367 VCGHERY
-374 NYKYGEWLYKNTV
+374 NSLYAEWLYKNTV
-387 GVPVSLLNVQNGLT
+387 GVPVSLLDVQNGLT

-426 QVSNTKYDILNYYK
+426 QVSNTKYDVLNYYK

-455 QWASQMKQIQEKV
+455 QWVSQMKQIQEKV

-537 CVYVEGKANY
+537 CAYVEGKANY

>member
-33 TSSQATAGIGVG
+33 TSSQATAGIGGG

-61 STTNPADPGS
+61 STTNPADP
-71 DESGTSTDPVN
+71 VN
-82 PGSDESGT
+82 T
-90 STDPVNPGSDESGTP
+90 
-105 TDPVNPGSDD
+105 GSDD

-130 GISTDP
+130 GTSTDP

-167 GSDESGTST
+167 GSDESG
-176 DPADTGSDE
+176 
-185 SGSGIV
+185 SGIV
-191 DVVVPGGGNESGS
+191 DVVVNPGGGNESGS

-281 RNTGPV
+281 RNTVPVEV
-287 EPCTDGVLCEATDGF
+287 EPCTDGVLCGATDGF

-337 KRWAEEY
+337 KRWAQEY

-440 IQPVSSFSSADAVKE
+440 IQPVSSFSSDSAVKE

-519 KGLARLFT
+519 KGLARLFA

-537 CVYVEGKANY
+537 CAYVEGKANY

-580 DPLRLNGLRLADVW
+580 DPLRLNGLRLADTW
-594 PYVCVSSPENAG
+594 PYRCVSSPENAG
-606 YKPNVK
+606 YKPNIK

>member
-33 TSSQATAGIGVG
+33 TSSQATAGIGGG

-61 STTNPADPGS
+61 STTNPADP
-71 DESGTSTDPVN
+71 VN
-82 PGSDESGT
+82 T
-90 STDPVNPGSDESGTP
+90 
-105 TDPVNPGSDD
+105 GSDD

-130 GISTDP
+130 GTSTDP

-167 GSDESGTST
+167 GSDESG
-176 DPADTGSDE
+176 
-185 SGSGIV
+185 SGIV
-191 DVVVPGGGNESGS
+191 DVVVNPGGGNESGS

-281 RNTGPV
+281 RNTVPVEV
-287 EPCTDGVLCEATDGF
+287 EPCTDGVLCGATDGF

-337 KRWAEEY
+337 KRWAQEY

-387 GVPVSLLNVQNGLT
+387 GVPVSLLDVQNGLT
-401 NSALKSIEEKLMLDL
+401 NSALKSIEEKLM
-416 SNLYLFKAGG
+416 
-426 QVSNTKYDILNYYK
+426 VSNTKYDILNYYK

-455 QWASQMKQIQEKV
+455 QWVSQMKQIQEKV

-499 VYDAN
+499 IYDEN

-580 DPLRLNGLRLADVW
+580 DPLRLNGLRLADTW
-594 PYVCVSSPENAG
+594 PYRCVSSPENAG
-606 YKPNVK
+606 YKPNIK

>member
-33 TSSQATAGIGVG
+33 TPSQATAGIGVG

-61 STTNPADPGS
+61 STTNPADPVNTGS
-71 DESGTSTDPVN
+71 DES
-82 PGSDESGT
+82 
-90 STDPVNPGSDESGTP
+90 
-105 TDPVNPGSDD
+105 
-115 TGTSTDPVNPGSDES
+115 GTSTDPVNPGSDES

-141 DDTGTSTDPVNPGS
+141 DESGTSTDPVNPGS
-155 DDTGTSTDPVNP
+155 DDTGTSTDP
-167 GSDESGTST
+167 
-176 DPADTGSDE
+176 ADTGS
-185 SGSGIV
+185 
-191 DVVVPGGGNESGS
+191 NES
-204 EIVDIVVVPGGG
+204 G
-216 DESGSEIVDI
+216 DESGSEIVSVVVNPGGNESGDESGSEI
-226 VVVPGGNEED
+226 VSVVVNPGGNESGDESGSEVVSVVVVPDGSDSGDESGSEVVSVVVVPGGNEED

-281 RNTGPV
+281 RNTGS
-287 EPCTDGVLCEATDGF
+287 EPCTDGVLCGATDGF
-302 IETADPDPD
+302 IETDPEPD
-311 KYNCID
+311 KYKYSCID
-317 DMETGNWN
+317 DVETGSWN
-325 GVCAFTSWKEQY
+325 GVCDYDSWIDQY
-337 KRWAEEY
+337 KRWAEEN
-344 CINTE
+344 CIYPE
-349 TGEPRLNVV
+349 TGEPRITVV
-358 FEGALFGKP
+358 FEGALFGQP
-367 VCGEDNY
+367 VCGHERY
-374 NYKYGEWLYKNTV
+374 NSLYAEWLYKNIG
-387 GVPVSLLNVQNGLT
+387 GVPVSLLDVQNGLT

-440 IQPVSSFSSADAVKE
+440 IQPVSSFSSDSAVKE

-468 YRAIWD
+468 YRDIWD
-474 YTDGKIDKFE
+474 YTDGKTDKFE
-484 DLLNRYLWALIDNFV
+484 DLLNKYLWALIDNFV

-519 KGLARLFT
+519 KGLARLFA
-527 FACQISSDYQ
+527 FACQISTDYQ
-537 CVYVEGKANY
+537 CAYVEGKANY

-567 NSKLCSNN
+567 NSKLCGNN
-575 EDALI
+575 KDALI
-580 DPLRLNGLRLADVW
+580 DPLRLNGLRLTDAR
-594 PYVCVSSPENAG
+594 PYLCVSSPENAG
-606 YKPNVK
+606 YKPNIK

>member
-16 SCGDD
+16 SCGDN

-27 NINSDQ
+27 NINSNQ
-33 TSSQATAGIGVG
+33 TSSQATAGIGGG

-61 STTNPADPGS
+61 STTNPADTVNTGS

-82 PGSDESGT
+82 PDSDESGTSIDPVNTGSGESGTSTDPADTGSNESST
-90 STDPVNPGSDESGTP
+90 STDPVNPGSDESG
-105 TDPVNPGSDD
+105 
-115 TGTSTDPVNPGSDES
+115 
-130 GISTDP
+130 
-136 VNPGS
+136 
-141 DDTGTSTDPVNPGS
+141 
-155 DDTGTSTDPVNP
+155 
-167 GSDESGTST
+167 
-176 DPADTGSDE
+176 
-185 SGSGIV
+185 
-191 DVVVPGGGNESGS
+191 NESGS
-204 EIVDIVVVPGGG
+204 EVVDVVVVPGGG
-216 DESGSEIVDI
+216 DESGSEVVSV

-281 RNTGPV
+281 RNTGS
-287 EPCTDGVLCEATDGF
+287 EPCTDGVLCGATDGF
-302 IETADPDPD
+302 IETDPDPD
-311 KYNCID
+311 KYTGCMD
-317 DMETGNWN
+317 DVETGNWN
-325 GVCAFTSWKEQY
+325 GVCDYDSWKDLY
-337 KRWAEEY
+337 KIWAEEY

-349 TGEPRLNVV
+349 TGEPRINVV
-358 FEGALFGKP
+358 FEGALFGQP
-367 VCGEDNY
+367 VCGHERY
-374 NYKYGEWLYKNTV
+374 NSLYAEWLYKNTV
-387 GVPVSLLNVQNGLT
+387 GVPVSLLDVQNGLT
-401 NSALKSIEEKLMLDL
+401 NRALKSIEEKLMLDL

-440 IQPVSSFSSADAVKE
+440 IQPVSSFSSDSAVKE

-468 YRAIWD
+468 YRDIWD
-474 YTDGKIDKFE
+474 YTDGKTDKFE

-519 KGLARLFT
+519 KGLARLFA

-537 CVYVEGKANY
+537 CAYVEGKANY

-580 DPLRLNGLRLADVW
+580 DPLRLNGLRLADTR
-594 PYVCVSSPENAG
+594 PYLCVSSPENAG
-606 YKPNVK
+606 YKPNIK

>member
-1 MKKLI
+1 M
-6 FLIPFMLVLS
+6 
-16 SCGDD
+16 
-21 NSSTPS
+21 
-27 NINSDQ
+27 
-33 TSSQATAGIGVG
+33 
-45 DITPN
+45 N
-50 PDGDNSGSTGG
+50 P
-61 STTNPADPGS
+61 
-71 DESGTSTDPVN
+71 
-82 PGSDESGT
+82 
-90 STDPVNPGSDESGTP
+90 
-105 TDPVNPGSDD
+105 
-115 TGTSTDPVNPGSDES
+115 
-130 GISTDP
+130 
-136 VNPGS
+136 
-141 DDTGTSTDPVNPGS
+141 
-155 DDTGTSTDPVNP
+155 
-167 GSDESGTST
+167 
-176 DPADTGSDE
+176 
-185 SGSGIV
+185 
-191 DVVVPGGGNESGS
+191 GGNES
-204 EIVDIVVVPGGG
+204 G
-216 DESGSEIVDI
+216 DESGSE
-226 VVVPGGNEED
+226 VVSVVVVPDGSDSGDEGGSEVVSVVIVPGGNEED

-287 EPCTDGVLCEATDGF
+287 EPCTDGVLCGATDGF
-302 IETADPDPD
+302 IGPDTESD
-311 KYNCID
+311 EKYTGCMD
-317 DMETGNWN
+317 DLETGSWN
-325 GVCAFTSWKEQY
+325 GVCDYDSWIDLY
-337 KRWAEEY
+337 KIWAQEY
-344 CINTE
+344 CIYPE

-358 FEGALFGKP
+358 FEGALFGQP
-367 VCGEDNY
+367 VCGHEKY
-374 NYKYGEWLYKNTV
+374 NSLYAEWLYKNTV
-387 GVPVSLLNVQNGLT
+387 GVPVSLLDVQNGLT

-426 QVSNTKYDILNYYK
+426 QVSNTKYDVLNYYK

-455 QWASQMKQIQEKV
+455 QWVSQMKQIQEKV

-537 CVYVEGKANY
+537 CAYVEGKANY

>member
-1 MKKLI
+1 M
-6 FLIPFMLVLS
+6 
-16 SCGDD
+16 
-21 NSSTPS
+21 
-27 NINSDQ
+27 
-33 TSSQATAGIGVG
+33 
-45 DITPN
+45 N
-50 PDGDNSGSTGG
+50 PGG
-61 STTNPADPGS
+61 
-71 DESGTSTDPVN
+71 DES
-82 PGSDESGT
+82 
-90 STDPVNPGSDESGTP
+90 
-105 TDPVNPGSDD
+105 
-115 TGTSTDPVNPGSDES
+115 
-130 GISTDP
+130 
-136 VNPGS
+136 
-141 DDTGTSTDPVNPGS
+141 
-155 DDTGTSTDPVNP
+155 
-167 GSDESGTST
+167 
-176 DPADTGSDE
+176 
-185 SGSGIV
+185 
-191 DVVVPGGGNESGS
+191 GNESGS
-204 EIVDIVVVPGGG
+204 EVVDVVVVPGGG

-261 SASEKAVYDR
+261 SASQKAVYDR
-271 LYDTF
+271 LYDSF
-276 KSFYG
+276 ESFYG

-287 EPCTDGVLCEATDGF
+287 EPCTDGALCGATDGF
-302 IETADPDPD
+302 IEMPEDYRNPYPCVDE
-311 KYNCID
+311 
-317 DMETGNWN
+317 ETGDFIEGEVYVTDLDGSLVSKCSYEIWYH
-325 GVCAFTSWKEQY
+325 QY
-337 KRWAEEY
+337 KLWADSH
-344 CINTE
+344 CIYPE
-349 TGEPRLNVV
+349 TGEPRLNVY
-358 FEGALFGKP
+358 FEPLDRP
-367 VCGEDNY
+367 VCGHERY
-374 NYKYGEWLYKNTV
+374 NSLYAEWLYKNTV
-387 GVPVSLLNVQNGLT
+387 GVPVSLLDVQNGLT

-426 QVSNTKYDILNYYK
+426 QVSNTKYDVLNYYK

-455 QWASQMKQIQEKV
+455 QWVSQMKQIQEKV

>member
-33 TSSQATAGIGVG
+33 TSSQATAGIGGG

-61 STTNPADPGS
+61 STTNPADP
-71 DESGTSTDPVN
+71 VN
-82 PGSDESGT
+82 T
-90 STDPVNPGSDESGTP
+90 
-105 TDPVNPGSDD
+105 GSDD

-130 GISTDP
+130 GTSTDP

-167 GSDESGTST
+167 GSDESG
-176 DPADTGSDE
+176 
-185 SGSGIV
+185 SGIV
-191 DVVVPGGGNESGS
+191 DVVVNPGGGNESGS

-281 RNTGPV
+281 RNTVPVEV
-287 EPCTDGVLCEATDGF
+287 EPCTDGVLCGATDGF

-337 KRWAEEY
+337 KRWAQEY

-387 GVPVSLLNVQNGLT
+387 GVPVSLLDVQNGLT

-455 QWASQMKQIQEKV
+455 QWVSQMKQIQEKV

-499 VYDAN
+499 IYDEN

-580 DPLRLNGLRLADVW
+580 DPLRLNGLRLADTW
-594 PYVCVSSPENAG
+594 PYRCVSSPENAG
-606 YKPNVK
+606 YKPNIK

>member
-27 NINSDQ
+27 DINSDQ
-33 TSSQATAGIGVG
+33 TSSQATAGIGE

-61 STTNPADPGS
+61 STTNPAD
-71 DESGTSTDPVN
+71 TVN
-82 PGSDESGT
+82 T
-90 STDPVNPGSDESGTP
+90 GSDESGTP
-105 TDPVNPGSDD
+105 ADPVNPG
-115 TGTSTDPVNPGSDES
+115 GDES
-130 GISTDP
+130 
-136 VNPGS
+136 
-141 DDTGTSTDPVNPGS
+141 GTSTDPVNPGS
-155 DDTGTSTDPVNP
+155 DDTGTSTDP
-167 GSDESGTST
+167 
-176 DPADTGSDE
+176 ADTGSNESGDE
-185 SGSGIV
+185 SGSEVVDIV
-191 DVVVPGGGNESGS
+191 VNPGGDESGNESGS
-204 EIVDIVVVPGGG
+204 EVVDVVVVPGGG
-216 DESGSEIVDI
+216 DESGSEVVSV

-271 LYDTF
+271 LYDSF

-287 EPCTDGVLCEATDGF
+287 EPCTDGVLCGATDGF
-302 IETADPDPD
+302 IETDPEPD
-311 KYNCID
+311 KYKYSCID
-317 DMETGNWN
+317 DVETGSWN
-325 GVCAFTSWKEQY
+325 GVCDYDSWIDQY
-337 KRWAEEY
+337 KRWAEEN
-344 CINTE
+344 CIYPE
-349 TGEPRLNVV
+349 TGEPRITVV
-358 FEGALFGKP
+358 FEGALFGQP
-367 VCGEDNY
+367 VCGHERY
-374 NYKYGEWLYKNTV
+374 NSLYAEWLYKNTV

-440 IQPVSSFSSADAVKE
+440 IQPVSSFSSDSAVKE

-499 VYDAN
+499 IYDEN